1 MRRVVEELELY
12 DEDELEVKAMDE
24 PWDWEQCESQW
35 DFMDNEVLI
44 SDEEMR
50 KRGFYNEG
58 AGPPT
63 VSDQELA
70 GLDEAAMKDELER
83 LRKLDVIDDAGDDL
97 LVEEAMTLDTRL
109 VRDWRFRDGR
119 WKRRAR
125 LVAREFRAGDASNAE
140 TFSPTTP
147 LSVVKMLIVL
157 SLVHGLAIASIDVG
171 DAFLQVPQS
180 SLVLIEIP
188 LWALGQ
194 ATHGQQKKF
203 WVLKRC
209 LPGQRVAA
217 SEWNKFFT
225 EVCERHCY
233 DSFQGTIFRHKKV
246 RGIPFVPHR

>member
-1 MRRVVEELELY
+1 
-12 DEDELEVKAMDE
+12 
-24 PWDWEQCESQW
+24 
-35 DFMDNEVLI
+35 
-44 SDEEMR
+44 
-50 KRGFYNEG
+50 
-58 AGPPT
+58 
-63 VSDQELA
+63 
-70 GLDEAAMKDELER
+70 
-83 LRKLDVIDDAGDDL
+83 
-97 LVEEAMTLDTRL
+97 MTLDTRL

-233 DSFQGTIFRHKKV
+233 DSFKEPSFVTRRSGHSFRHTSMTCWWLVQKTTLRSFTKTCP
-246 RGIPFVPHR
+246 RS